1 MNPVQYDIMDELYF
15 PKPFNELVDELGI
28 SEQEIKEQVG
38 QMFQKGW
45 VKILIPETDEIVQ
58 DMADFEL
65 NYKKYSYLASKTGL
79 LAHNSR

>member
-1 MNPVQYDIMDELYF
+1 MTSVQYDIMDELYF
-15 PKPFNELVDELGI
+15 PIPFDELVEALSI
-28 SEQEIKEQVG
+28 SEEEMKAQIG

-45 VKILIPETDEIVQ
+45 VKILVPETDEIVQ
-58 DMADFEL
+58 EMADFEL